1 MFIFGRCEMMDL
13 IIRNAMT
20 REKDGRV
27 DIGIKGAKIRRIAKK
42 LNGRAR
48 NEIDAKGN
56 LVTSTFIDPHLH
68 LDKALI
74 SEVVRENVT
83 GTLTEAIE
91 IIWNKK
97 KKYTIKDIV
106 NRAGRAIRWGVKN
119 GTTIFRTHVDVDN
132 IGKLMPLKG
141 LLEVREEYQDVCDIQ
156 IVAFPQEGIIKNKG
170 TEKLMRQAMELGAD
184 VVGGMPYNEYTYD
197 DSKKHIDIAFQI
209 AKEFNADIDMHIDET
224 DDPDARTLEYLAA
237 KTIKEGW
244 QGRVTAGH
252 TCALA
257 AYDDSYASEVIGM
270 VKEAEINIITNPAT
284 NLMLQGRFDKQ
295 PIRRGIT
302 RVKEL
307 LEAGVNV
314 CYGQD
319 CLKDTFYPTWGRED
333 MLEVGLITAHAA
345 QFTMPKE
352 IEILFDMPT
361 INAARV
367 LRLKNYGIKVG
378 NPASLNIIDAK
389 NVQEAF
395 RIQADRLYVIRKGKV
410 IARTKTISELFRKK

>member
-1 MFIFGRCEMMDL
+1 MDL
-13 IIRNAMT
+13 IIRNART

-27 DIGIKGAKIRRIAKK
+27 DIAIKGTEIRRIAKR
-42 LNGRAR
+42 LNGKAR
-48 NEIDAKGN
+48 NEIDAKGS
-56 LVTSTFIDPHLH
+56 LVTPTFIDPHLH

-74 SEVVRENVT
+74 SEVVRENVS

-91 IIWNKK
+91 IIWDKK
-97 KKYTIKDIV
+97 KRYTIKDIMA
-106 NRAGRAIRWGVKN
+106 RAGKAIEWGVRN
-119 GTTIFRTHVDVDN
+119 GTTVFRTHVDVDN
-132 IGKLMPLKG
+132 IGKLMPIKG
-141 LLEVREEYQDVCDIQ
+141 LLEVRKEYADICDIQ

-197 DSKKHIDIAFQI
+197 DSQRHIDIAFQI
-209 AKEFNADIDMHIDET
+209 AKEFDADIDMHVDET

-257 AYDDSYASEVIGM
+257 AYDDSYASRVIGM
-270 VKEAEINIITNPAT
+270 LKEAEINMITNPAT

-345 QFTMPKE
+345 QFTMPRE
-352 IEILFDMPT
+352 IEVLFDMPT
-361 INAARV
+361 VNAARV

-378 NPASLNIIDAK
+378 NPASLNIIDAH

-395 RIQADRLYVIRKGKV
+395 RTQADRLYVIRKGKV

>member
-1 MFIFGRCEMMDL
+1 MMDL
-13 IIRNAMT
+13 IIRNART

-27 DIGIKGAKIRRIAKK
+27 DIAIKGAKIRRIAKK
-42 LNGRAR
+42 LNGKAK
-48 NEIDAKGN
+48 NEIDAKGR
-56 LVTSTFIDPHLH
+56 LTTPTFVDPHLH

-74 SEVVRENVT
+74 SEVVRENVS

-106 NRAGRAIRWGVKN
+106 SRAGKAIEWGIKN
-119 GTTIFRTHVDVDN
+119 GTTIFRTHVDVDS
-132 IGKLMPLKG
+132 IGKLMPLEG
-141 LLEVREEYQDVCDIQ
+141 LLEVRKEYQDVCDIQ
-156 IVAFPQEGIIKNKG
+156 IVAFPQEGIVKNEG
-170 TEKLMRQAMELGAD
+170 TEKLLRQAMELGAD

-209 AKEFNADIDMHIDET
+209 AKEFDADIDMHVDET
-224 DDPDARTLEYLAA
+224 DDPNARTLEYLAA
-237 KTIKEGW
+237 KTIKGGW

-257 AYDDSYASEVIGM
+257 AYDDLYAAKVIGM
-270 VKEAEINIITNPAT
+270 IKEAEMNMITNPAT
-284 NLMLQGRFDKQ
+284 NLMLQGRYDKQ

-352 IEILFDMPT
+352 IEILYDMPT
-361 INAARV
+361 INAAKV

-378 NPASLNIIDAK
+378 NPASLNIIDALT
-389 NVQEAF
+389 VQEAF
-395 RIQADRLYVIRKGKV
+395 RTQADRLYVIREGKV

>member
-1 MFIFGRCEMMDL
+1 MMDL
-13 IIRNAMT
+13 IIRNART

-27 DIGIKGAKIRRIAKK
+27 DIGIKGTKIRRIAKR
-42 LNGRAR
+42 LNGKTM
-48 NEIDAKGN
+48 NEIDAKGR
-56 LVTSTFIDPHLH
+56 LVTPTFVDPHLH

-106 NRAGRAIRWGVKN
+106 SRAGKAIEWGIKN

-141 LLEVREEYQDVCDIQ
+141 LLEVRKEYADICDIQ

-170 TEKLMRQAMELGAD
+170 TEKLLRQAMELGAD

-197 DSKKHIDIAFQI
+197 DSKKHIDIAFTI
-209 AKEFNADIDMHIDET
+209 AKEFDVDIDMHVDET
-224 DDPDARTLEYLAA
+224 DDPNARTLEYLAA

-257 AYDDSYASEVIGM
+257 AYDDLYASKVIGM
-270 VKEAEINIITNPAT
+270 IKEAEINMITNPAT
-284 NLMLQGRFDKQ
+284 NLMLQGRFDKE
-295 PIRRGIT
+295 PKRRGIT

-307 LEAGVNV
+307 LAVGVNV

-367 LRLKNYGIKVG
+367 LRLKKYGIKVG
-378 NPASLNIIDAK
+378 NPASLNIIDAP

-395 RIQADRLYVIRKGKV
+395 RIQADRLYVIRQGKV

>member
-1 MFIFGRCEMMDL
+1 MMDL
-13 IIRNAMT
+13 IIRNAKT

-27 DIGIKGAKIRRIAKK
+27 DIAIKGAKIRRIAKK
-42 LNGRAR
+42 LNGKAK
-48 NEIDAKGN
+48 NEIDAKGG
-56 LVTSTFIDPHLH
+56 LTTPTFVDPHLH

-97 KKYTIKDIV
+97 KRYTIKDIV
-106 NRAGRAIRWGVKN
+106 SRAGKAIEWGVKN

-141 LLEVREEYQDVCDIQ
+141 LLEVRKEYQDVCDIQ
-156 IVAFPQEGIIKNKG
+156 IVVFPQEGIIKNKG

-209 AKEFNADIDMHIDET
+209 AKEFDVDIDMHVDET

-257 AYDDSYASEVIGM
+257 AYDDLYASKVIGM
-270 VKEAEINIITNPAT
+270 IKEAEVNMITNPAT

-361 INAARV
+361 INAAQV

-378 NPASLNIIDAK
+378 NPASLNIIDAR

-395 RIQADRLYVIRKGKV
+395 RTQADRLYVIRKGKV
-410 IARTKTISELFRKK
+410 IARTKTISELFRKR

>member
-1 MFIFGRCEMMDL
+1 
-13 IIRNAMT
+13 
-20 REKDGRV
+20 
-27 DIGIKGAKIRRIAKK
+27 
-42 LNGRAR
+42 
-48 NEIDAKGN
+48 
-56 LVTSTFIDPHLH
+56 
-68 LDKALI
+68 
-74 SEVVRENVT
+74 
-83 GTLTEAIE
+83 
-91 IIWNKK
+91 
-97 KKYTIKDIV
+97 
-106 NRAGRAIRWGVKN
+106 
-119 GTTIFRTHVDVDN
+119 
-132 IGKLMPLKG
+132 
-141 LLEVREEYQDVCDIQ
+141 
-156 IVAFPQEGIIKNKG
+156 
-170 TEKLMRQAMELGAD
+170 MELGAD

-197 DSKKHIDIAFQI
+197 DSKKHIDIAFRI
-209 AKEFNADIDMHIDET
+209 AKEFDADIDMHVDET
-224 DDPDARTLEYLAA
+224 DDPNARTLEYLAA
-237 KTIKEGW
+237 RTIKEGW

-257 AYDDSYASEVIGM
+257 AYDDLYAAKVIGM
-270 VKEAEINIITNPAT
+270 IKEAEMNMITNPAT

-352 IEILFDMPT
+352 IEVLFDMPT

-378 NPASLNIIDAK
+378 NPASLNIIDAR

-395 RIQADRLYVIRKGKV
+395 RTQADRFYVIRKGKV
-410 IARTKTISELFRKK
+410 IARTKTISELFRKKQNNNL